1 MEPVLDYLVEKWPIF
16 AMLVVSVIVTAI
28 VVWLLSE
35 WYHRFV
41 NTETKVDNLPCSK
54 HDEMFDRINEK
65 LNVINSIKEKVDSQ
79 PCSKHDEM
87 LNKINE
93 KLNVIDS
100 IKEKV
105 DSQPC
110 SKHDE
115 MFNKINEKLNV
126 IDSIKEKVDSQPCSK
141 HDEMFDKINEKLNV
155 INSIKEKVDNLP
167 CSKHDEMFDKI
178 NEKLNVI
185 DSIKEK
191 VDNLPC
197 SKHDEMF
204 DKINEKLNVIR
215 TALTIGNPMLA
226 NYLSQKNS
234 PRELSEDGKKLFTD
248 IKGEE
253 FLHKNKDILIKGIED
268 NNPKTPLDVEELSFK
283 VLLHLIDDDMYIGMK
298 NWVYNSSPRK
308 ILVDG
313 IEKSY
318 DITMLDV
325 CFVLSLP
332 LRNMYL
338 ELHKELL

>member
-16 AMLVVSVIVTAI
+16 AMLVISVIITAI

-41 NTETKVDNLPCSK
+41 NTET
-54 HDEMFDRINEK
+54 
-65 LNVINSIKEKVDSQ
+65 
-79 PCSKHDEM
+79 
-87 LNKINE
+87 
-93 KLNVIDS
+93 
-100 IKEKV
+100 
-105 DSQPC
+105 
-110 SKHDE
+110 
-115 MFNKINEKLNV
+115 
-126 IDSIKEKVDSQPCSK
+126 
-141 HDEMFDKINEKLNV
+141 
-155 INSIKEKVDNLP
+155 
-167 CSKHDEMFDKI
+167 
-178 NEKLNVI
+178 
-185 DSIKEK
+185 K